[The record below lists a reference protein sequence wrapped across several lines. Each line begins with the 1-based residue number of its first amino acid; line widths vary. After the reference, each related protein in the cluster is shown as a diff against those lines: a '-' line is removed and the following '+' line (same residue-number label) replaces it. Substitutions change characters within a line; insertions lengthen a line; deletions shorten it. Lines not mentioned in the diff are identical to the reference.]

1 MIKYNRLIID
11 NTHFVEIPIIN
22 KKGCFM
28 AIDISE
34 EQLALESADLLKIL
48 LKDRT
53 TKKNIVW
60 ATHSYELL
68 GKGFAP
74 SDRITPSR
82 VTGTYANLIQP
93 RSEKSK
99 YEQKDRT
106 KIRAEVFTP
115 TWLVEKQNGYVEVEL
130 EALDLEDYIQV
141 RWLEITCGEAPYMVT
156 RYDTVTGEE
165 IPLSERVGFVD
176 RKLQRISREVS
187 DEATFYELVKKAYR
201 ASYGYEY
208 QGDSLLLARENLLA
222 TFEDYYLAKTG
233 NQPTLEQMKEIAT
246 IISYNVFQMDGLK
259 KISPYSATQEPSQ
272 QLSLFSDELEVQ
284 EVEESKTQIKD
295 WKKNKMIGF
304 ERLSSEESEM
314 KFDVVI
320 GNPPYQ
326 EEIEGA
332 NTQTRP
338 IYHFFIDESY
348 KISDKTVLVTP
359 ARFLA
364 NTGGT
369 PKKWNY
375 KMLNSRHL
383 KVKFY
388 ELKSNKVFPGTDIK
402 GGVVVTYHDKSKE
415 FEPIETFISEPLLDS
430 IYRKVKRLEEPSLSE
445 IMYGSDSHKLTDIM
459 FEDFPELISR
469 TDLSHR
475 KAVST
480 NIFERYP
487 EVFKD
492 KVDSKPEY
500 VQIIGREKNGR
511 SVKYLKKEYL
521 REHPNLLFWKIIL
534 PKANGSGALGEVLS
548 TPLIGEPLIGYS
560 QTFISIGKFDTKIEA
575 EACFKYIKTKFARVM
590 LGILKLTQD
599 NPPATWAKVPLQDF
613 TVNSDID
620 WTQSVADIDRQ
631 LYQKYDLSP
640 EEIAFIETHVREMD

>member
-1 MIKYNRLIID
+1 
-11 NTHFVEIPIIN
+11 
-22 KKGCFM
+22 M

-68 GKGFAP
+68 RKGFAP

-82 VTGTYANLIQP
+82 VTGAYANLIQP

-115 TWLVEKQNGYVEVEL
+115 TWLVEKQNGYVEAEL
-130 EALDLEDYIQV
+130 EALDLEDYIQL

-165 IPLSERVGFVD
+165 IPLSERVGFLD

-187 DEATFYELVKKAYR
+187 DEAAFYELVKKAYR

-233 NQPTLEQMKEIAT
+233 NQPRLEQKKEIAT

-259 KISPYSATQEPSQ
+259 KISPYSAKKEQSQ

-304 ERLSSEESEM
+304 EGLSSEESEM

-326 EEIEGA
+326 EEAQG
-332 NTQTRP
+332 TSTKDMP
-338 IYHFFIDESY
+338 IYHKFISESY
-348 KISDKTVLVTP
+348 KISKKASLITP
-359 ARFLA
+359 ARFLSNA
-364 NTGGT
+364 GGT
-369 PKKWNY
+369 PKTWNQQ
-375 KMLNSRHL
+375 MLNNQHV
-383 KVKFY
+383 KVSFF
-388 ELKSNKVFPGTDIK
+388 EQKSGNVFPGTDIK
-402 GGVVVTYHDKSKE
+402 GGVAVTYYDAERE
-415 FEPIETFISEPLLDS
+415 FEPIEVFVPS
-430 IYRKVKRLEEPSLSE
+430 IEMNSIRKKVIKKNFESIDQFVTNRGSYR
-445 IMYGSDSHKLTDIM
+445 YSDLIYT
-459 FEDFPELISR
+459 DFPKLMSRVSDRRVASNAFEKLPELFFDI
-469 TDLSHR
+469 
-475 KAVST
+475 
-480 NIFERYP
+480 
-487 EVFKD
+487 
-492 KVDSKPEY
+492 KPEDGNEYIKIYGRFNNERVYKWFRKDY
-500 VQIIGREKNGR
+500 VTCPSNFEK
-511 SVKYLKKEYL
+511 Y
-521 REHPNLLFWKIIL
+521 KIIL
-534 PKANGSGALGEVLS
+534 PKANGSGAIGEVLS
-548 TPLIGEPLIGYS
+548 TPVIGYPVIGYTE
-560 QTFISIGKFDTKIEA
+560 TFISVGEFDSLEEA
-575 EACFKYIKTKFARVM
+575 EACLKYIKSKFLRTM
-590 LGILKLTQD
+590 LGILKITQD
-599 NPPATWAKVPLQDF
+599 NTKAVWHYIPLQDF
-613 TVNSDID
+613 TINSDID
-620 WTQSVADIDRQ
+620 WKQSVADIDRQ

>member
-1 MIKYNRLIID
+1 M
-11 NTHFVEIPIIN
+11 T
-22 KKGCFM
+22 
-28 AIDISE
+28 IDISE
-34 EQLALESADLLKIL
+34 EQLAMESAGLLKIL

-115 TWLVEKQNGYVEVEL
+115 TWLVEKQNGYVEAEL

-222 TFEDYYLAKTG
+222 TFEDYYLVKTG
-233 NQPTLEQMKEIAT
+233 NQPTLEQKKEIAT

-259 KISPYSATQEPSQ
+259 KISPYSAKQEQSQ

-304 ERLSSEESEM
+304 ESLSSEESEM

-326 EEIEGA
+326 EEAQG
-332 NTQTRP
+332 TSTKDMP
-338 IYHFFIDESY
+338 IYHKFISESY
-348 KISDKTVLVTP
+348 KISKKASLITP
-359 ARFLA
+359 ARFLSNA
-364 NTGGT
+364 GGT
-369 PKKWNY
+369 PKTWNQQ
-375 KMLNSRHL
+375 MLNNQHV
-383 KVKFY
+383 KVSFF
-388 ELKSNKVFPGTDIK
+388 EQKSGTVFPGTDIK
-402 GGVVVTYHDKSKE
+402 GGVAVTYYDTEQE
-415 FEPIETFISEPLLDS
+415 FEPIEVFVPFIEMNS
-430 IYRKVKRLEEPSLSE
+430 IRKKIIKKNFESIDQFVTNRGSYR
-445 IMYGSDSHKLTDIM
+445 YSDLIYT
-459 FEDFPELISR
+459 DFPNLMERVSDRRIASNAFEKLPELFF
-469 TDLSHR
+469 D
-475 KAVST
+475 V
-480 NIFERYP
+480 
-487 EVFKD
+487 
-492 KVDSKPEY
+492 KPEDGNEYIKIYGRFNNERVYKWFRKDY
-500 VQIIGREKNGR
+500 VTCPSNFEK
-511 SVKYLKKEYL
+511 Y
-521 REHPNLLFWKIIL
+521 KIIL
-534 PKANGSGALGEVLS
+534 PKANGSGAIGEVLS
-548 TPLIGEPLIGYS
+548 TPVIGYPVIGYPVIGYTE
-560 QTFISIGKFDTKIEA
+560 TFISVGEFDSLEEA
-575 EACFKYIKTKFARVM
+575 EACLKYIKSKFLRTM
-590 LGILKLTQD
+590 LGILKITQD
-599 NPPATWAKVPLQDF
+599 NTKAVWHYVPLQDF

-620 WTQSVADIDRQ
+620 WTQSMADIDRQ

-640 EEIAFIETHVREMD
+640 EEISFIETHVREMD

>member
-1 MIKYNRLIID
+1 M
-11 NTHFVEIPIIN
+11 T
-22 KKGCFM
+22 
-28 AIDISE
+28 IDISE
-34 EQLALESADLLKIL
+34 ESLSKESADLLKIL

-53 TKKNIVW
+53 TKKSIVW

-82 VTGTYANLIQP
+82 VTGNYANLIQP

-115 TWLVEKQNGYVEVEL
+115 NWLVAKQNGYVESEL
-130 EALDLEDYIQV
+130 GSLSLEEYVDL

-156 RYDTVTGEE
+156 RYDTVTGKE

-187 DEATFYELVKKAYR
+187 DEAAFYELIKEAYR

-233 NQPTLEQMKEIAT
+233 NKPTLEQKKEIAT

-259 KISPYSATQEPSQ
+259 KISPYSATQEQSQ

-326 EEIEGA
+326 EEAQG
-332 NTQTRP
+332 TSTKDMP
-338 IYHFFIDESY
+338 IYHKFISESY
-348 KISDKTVLVTP
+348 KISKKASLITP
-359 ARFLA
+359 ARFLSNA
-364 NTGGT
+364 GGT
-369 PKKWNY
+369 PKTWNQQ
-375 KMLNSRHL
+375 MLNNQHV
-383 KVKFY
+383 KVSFF
-388 ELKSNKVFPGTDIK
+388 EQKSGNVFPGTDIK
-402 GGVVVTYHDKSKE
+402 GGVAVTYYDTEQE
-415 FEPIETFISEPLLDS
+415 FEPIEVFVPFIEMNS
-430 IYRKVKRLEEPSLSE
+430 IRKKVIKKNFESIDQFVTNRGSYR
-445 IMYGSDSHKLTDIM
+445 YSDLIYT
-459 FEDFPELISR
+459 DFPNLMKRVSDRRVASNAFEKLPELFF
-469 TDLSHR
+469 D
-475 KAVST
+475 V
-480 NIFERYP
+480 
-487 EVFKD
+487 
-492 KVDSKPEY
+492 KPEDGNEYIKIYGRFNNERVYKWFRKDY
-500 VQIIGREKNGR
+500 VTCPSNFEK
-511 SVKYLKKEYL
+511 Y
-521 REHPNLLFWKIIL
+521 KIIL
-534 PKANGSGALGEVLS
+534 PKANGSGAIGEVLS
-548 TPLIGEPLIGYS
+548 TPVIGYPVIGYTE
-560 QTFISIGKFDTKIEA
+560 TFISVGEFNSLEEA
-575 EACFKYIKTKFARVM
+575 EACLKYIKSKFLRTM
-590 LGILKLTQD
+590 LGVLKITQD
-599 NPPATWAKVPLQDF
+599 NTKAVWHYIPLQDF

-631 LYQKYDLSP
+631 LYKKYDLSP

>member
-1 MIKYNRLIID
+1 
-11 NTHFVEIPIIN
+11 
-22 KKGCFM
+22 M

-34 EQLALESADLLKIL
+34 ESLAKESADLLKIL

-53 TKKNIVW
+53 TKKSIVW

-74 SDRITPSR
+74 SDRINPSK

-115 TWLVEKQNGYVEVEL
+115 TWLVEKQNGYVEAEL
-130 EALDLEDYIQV
+130 ETLNLEDYIQL

-233 NQPTLEQMKEIAT
+233 NQPTLEQKKEIAT

-259 KISPYSATQEPSQ
+259 KTSPYSAKQRQSQ
-272 QLSLFSDELEVQ
+272 QLSLFADELEAQ
-284 EVEESKTQIKD
+284 EVEESKTHIKD
-295 WKKNKMIGF
+295 WKKNRMIGF

-338 IYHFFIDESY
+338 IYHFFMEESY

-369 PKKWNY
+369 PKKWNH

-402 GGVVVTYHDKSKE
+402 GGVVITYHDKNKD

-430 IYRKVKRLEEPSLSE
+430 IYRKVKKLQEPSLSE
-445 IMYGSDSHKLTDIM
+445 IMFGSDSHKLTDIM

-469 TDLSHR
+469 TDSSHR

-492 KVDSKPEY
+492 KVDSNTEY

>member
-1 MIKYNRLIID
+1 M
-11 NTHFVEIPIIN
+11 P
-22 KKGCFM
+22 
-28 AIDISE
+28 IDISE

-82 VTGTYANLIQP
+82 VTGTYASLIQP

-115 TWLVEKQNGYVEVEL
+115 TWLVEKQNAYVEAEL
-130 EALDLEDYIQV
+130 EDLALEDYIQV

-187 DEATFYELVKKAYR
+187 GEAAFYELVKEAYR

-233 NQPTLEQMKEIAT
+233 NQPTLEQKKEIAT

-259 KISPYSATQEPSQ
+259 KISPYSATQKQSQ

-326 EEIEGA
+326 EEAQG
-332 NTQTRP
+332 TSTKDMP
-338 IYHFFIDESY
+338 IYHKFISESY
-348 KISDKTVLVTP
+348 KISKKASLITP
-359 ARFLA
+359 ARFLSNA
-364 NTGGT
+364 GGT
-369 PKKWNY
+369 PKTWNQQ
-375 KMLNSRHL
+375 MLNNQHV
-383 KVKFY
+383 KVSFF
-388 ELKSNKVFPGTDIK
+388 EQKSGNVFPGTDIK
-402 GGVVVTYHDKSKE
+402 GGVAVTYYDAERE
-415 FEPIETFISEPLLDS
+415 FEPIEVFVPFIEMNS
-430 IYRKVKRLEEPSLSE
+430 IRKKVIKKNFESIDQFVTNRGSYR
-445 IMYGSDSHKLTDIM
+445 YSDLIYT
-459 FEDFPELISR
+459 DFPKLMSRVSDRRVASNAFEKLPELFFDI
-469 TDLSHR
+469 
-475 KAVST
+475 
-480 NIFERYP
+480 
-487 EVFKD
+487 
-492 KVDSKPEY
+492 KPEDGNEYIKIYGRFNNERVYKWFRKDY
-500 VQIIGREKNGR
+500 VTCPSNFEK
-511 SVKYLKKEYL
+511 Y
-521 REHPNLLFWKIIL
+521 KIIL
-534 PKANGSGALGEVLS
+534 PKANGSGAIGEVLS
-548 TPLIGEPLIGYS
+548 TPVIGYPVIGYPVIGYTE
-560 QTFISIGKFDTKIEA
+560 TFISVGEFDSLEEA
-575 EACFKYIKTKFARVM
+575 EACLKYIKSKFLRTM
-590 LGILKLTQD
+590 LGILKITQD
-599 NPPATWAKVPLQDF
+599 NTKAVWHYIPLQDF

>member
-1 MIKYNRLIID
+1 MKSK
-11 NTHFVEIPIIN
+11 HFVEILIN
-22 KKGCFM
+22 NTKGCFM

-34 EQLALESADLLKIL
+34 EQLALESTDLLKIL

-68 GKGFAP
+68 RKGFAP

-115 TWLVEKQNGYVEVEL
+115 TWLVEKQNGYVEAEL
-130 EALDLEDYIQV
+130 EALDLEDYIQL

-165 IPLSERVGFVD
+165 IPLSERVGFLD

-233 NQPTLEQMKEIAT
+233 NQPTLEQKKAIAT

-259 KISPYSATQEPSQ
+259 KISPYSAKQEQSQ

-304 ERLSSEESEM
+304 EHLSSEESEM

-338 IYHFFIDESY
+338 IYHFFMDESY
-348 KISDKTVLVTP
+348 KVSDKTVLVTP

-369 PKKWNY
+369 PKKWNH

-402 GGVVVTYHDKSKE
+402 GGVVITYHDKNKE

-430 IYRKVKRLEEPSLSE
+430 IYRKVKKLQEPSLSE
-445 IMYGSDSHKLTDIM
+445 IMFGSDSHKLTDIM

-469 TDLSHR
+469 TDSSHR

-492 KVDSKPEY
+492 KVDSNTEY

-548 TPLIGEPLIGYS
+548 TPLIGEPLIGHS

-575 EACFKYIKTKFARVM
+575 EACFKYIKTKFARAM

>member
-1 MIKYNRLIID
+1 M
-11 NTHFVEIPIIN
+11 T
-22 KKGCFM
+22 
-28 AIDISE
+28 IDISE
-34 EQLALESADLLKIL
+34 ESLSKESADLLKIL

-82 VTGTYANLIQP
+82 VTGAYANLIQP

-115 TWLVEKQNGYVEVEL
+115 TWLVKKQNGYVEAEL
-130 EALDLEDYIQV
+130 ESLDLEDYIQL

-187 DEATFYELVKKAYR
+187 DEVAFYELIKEAYR
-201 ASYGYEY
+201 VSYGYEY

-233 NQPTLEQMKEIAT
+233 NQPRLEQKKEIAT

-259 KISPYSATQEPSQ
+259 KSSPYSATQKQSQ
-272 QLSLFSDELEVQ
+272 QLSLFSDEREVEQ
-284 EVEESKTQIKD
+284 AEESKTQIKD

-326 EEIEGA
+326 EEAQG
-332 NTQTRP
+332 TSTKDMP
-338 IYHFFIDESY
+338 IYHKFISESY
-348 KISDKTVLVTP
+348 KISRKVSLITP
-359 ARFLA
+359 ARFLSNA
-364 NTGGT
+364 GGT
-369 PKKWNY
+369 PKTWNQQ
-375 KMLNSRHL
+375 MLNNQHV
-383 KVKFY
+383 KVSFF
-388 ELKSNKVFPGTDIK
+388 EQKSGNVFPGTDIK
-402 GGVVVTYHDKSKE
+402 GGVAVTYYDTEQE
-415 FEPIETFISEPLLDS
+415 FEPIEVFVPFIEMNS
-430 IYRKVKRLEEPSLSE
+430 IRKKVIKKNFESIDQFVTNRGSYR
-445 IMYGSDSHKLTDIM
+445 YSDLIYT
-459 FEDFPELISR
+459 DFPNLMKRVSDRRVASNAFEKLPELFFDVKPKDGNEYIKIYGR
-469 TDLSHR
+469 FNNERVYKWFR
-475 KAVST
+475 KDYVTCPS
-480 NIFERYP
+480 NFE
-487 EVFKD
+487 
-492 KVDSKPEY
+492 
-500 VQIIGREKNGR
+500 
-511 SVKYLKKEYL
+511 KY
-521 REHPNLLFWKIIL
+521 KIIL
-534 PKANGSGALGEVLS
+534 PKANGSGAIGEVLS
-548 TPLIGEPLIGYS
+548 TPVIGYPVIGYTE
-560 QTFISIGKFDTKIEA
+560 TFISVGEFSSLEEA
-575 EACFKYIKTKFARVM
+575 EACLKYIKSKFLRTM
-590 LGILKLTQD
+590 LGVLKITQD
-599 NPPATWAKVPLQDF
+599 NTKAVWHYIPLQDF

-631 LYQKYDLSP
+631 LYQKHDLSP

>member
-1 MIKYNRLIID
+1 M
-11 NTHFVEIPIIN
+11 T
-22 KKGCFM
+22 
-28 AIDISE
+28 IDISE
-34 EQLALESADLLKIL
+34 ESLAMESADLLKIL

-74 SDRITPSR
+74 SDRVNPSK

-115 TWLVEKQNGYVEVEL
+115 TWLVEKQNGYVESEL
-130 EALDLEDYIQV
+130 ELLSLEEYVDL

-222 TFEDYYLAKTG
+222 TFEDYYLNKTE
-233 NQPTLEQMKEIAT
+233 NQPTLEQKKEIAT

-259 KISPYSATQEPSQ
+259 KTSPYSAKQRQSQ
-272 QLSLFSDELEVQ
+272 QLSLFADELEVQ
-284 EVEESKTQIKD
+284 EVEESKTHIKD
-295 WKKNKMIGF
+295 WKKNRMIGF

-338 IYHFFIDESY
+338 IYHFFMEESY

-369 PKKWNY
+369 PKKWNH

-402 GGVVVTYHDKSKE
+402 GGVVITYHDKNKD

-430 IYRKVKRLEEPSLSE
+430 IYRKVKKLQEPSLSE
-445 IMYGSDSHKLTDIM
+445 IMFGSDSHKLTDIM

-469 TDLSHR
+469 TDSSHR

-492 KVDSKPEY
+492 KVDSNTEY